1 MAVTPKTGR
10 NAQPGKRDSATLSAS
25 EALKAAEA
33 AIEPAPAVRKPAPRK
48 AASSVPAMDAN
59 PSAKSVPAMDANPSA
74 KSVPAMDA
82 NPSAKSVPAMDAN
95 PSAKSVPAMDA
106 NPSAKSVKATDA
118 SPAAIVAATT
128 AVDAMPEPDTEV
140 AAEAAP
146 EAETPKSLDEKAKT
160 TATLPLPA
168 TEGTKIMN
176 DVMETGKKFAEDT
189 KAKLETAYADMNEKA
204 KASVEKSTK
213 AIEEMSDIAK
223 GNVEAMVESGK
234 IAAKAMETMSQE
246 AVDYSRKNFEKA
258 TAALKSFATVK
269 TPTEFFQLQSQMFS
283 SSFDEFTKEAAKNS
297 EAMMK
302 VAGDIAQPLTAR
314 VTLVT
319 DKVKSLAA

>member
-10 NAQPGKRDSATLSAS
+10 TAQPGKRDSATLSAS

-48 AASSVPAMDAN
+48 TASSVPAMDAN

-128 AVDAMPEPDTEV
+128 AVDAMPEPDTEA

-146 EAETPKSLDEKAKT
+146 DAETPKSLDEKAKT

-223 GNVEAMVESGK
+223 GNVEAMVESSK

>member
-82 NPSAKSVPAMDAN
+82 NPSAKSV
-95 PSAKSVPAMDA
+95 
-106 NPSAKSVKATDA
+106 KATDA

-128 AVDAMPEPDTEV
+128 AVDAMPEPDTE
-140 AAEAAP
+140 AAADVAP
-146 EAETPKSLDEKAKT
+146 EADTPKSLDEKAKT

-223 GNVEAMVESGK
+223 GNVEAMVESSK

>member
-1 MAVTPKTGR
+1 MVMAVTPKTGR
-10 NAQPGKRDSATLSAS
+10 NAQPGKSDSATLSAS

-95 PSAKSVPAMDA
+95 PSAKSV
-106 NPSAKSVKATDA
+106 KATDA

-128 AVDAMPEPDTEV
+128 AVDAMPEPDTEA

-146 EAETPKSLDEKAKT
+146 DAETPKSLDEKAKT

>member
-10 NAQPGKRDSATLSAS
+10 NAQPGKSDSATLSAS

-128 AVDAMPEPDTEV
+128 AVDAMPEPDTEA

-146 EAETPKSLDEKAKT
+146 DAETPKSLDEKAKT

>member
-10 NAQPGKRDSATLSAS
+10 AAQPGKTDSATLSAS

-82 NPSAKSVPAMDAN
+82 NPSAKSV
-95 PSAKSVPAMDA
+95 
-106 NPSAKSVKATDA
+106 KATDA

-128 AVDAMPEPDTEV
+128 AVDAMPEPDTEA

-146 EAETPKSLDEKAKT
+146 DAETPKSLDEKAKT
-160 TATLPLPA
+160 NATLPLPA

>member
-10 NAQPGKRDSATLSAS
+10 NAQPGKSDSATLSAS

-82 NPSAKSVPAMDAN
+82 NPSAKSV
-95 PSAKSVPAMDA
+95 
-106 NPSAKSVKATDA
+106 KATDA

-128 AVDAMPEPDTEV
+128 AVDAMPESDTE
-140 AAEAAP
+140 ATAEAAS

>member
-10 NAQPGKRDSATLSAS
+10 TAQPGKRDSATLSAS

-48 AASSVPAMDAN
+48 AAS
-59 PSAKSVPAMDANPSA
+59 SVPAMDANPSA

>member
-10 NAQPGKRDSATLSAS
+10 TAQPGKRDSATLSAS

-95 PSAKSVPAMDA
+95 PSAKSV
-106 NPSAKSVKATDA
+106 KATDA

-128 AVDAMPEPDTEV
+128 AVDAMPEPDTEA

>member
-10 NAQPGKRDSATLSAS
+10 AAQPGKSESATLSAS

-48 AASSVPAMDAN
+48 TAS
-59 PSAKSVPAMDANPSA
+59 
-74 KSVPAMDA
+74 
-82 NPSAKSVPAMDAN
+82 SVPAMDAN

-128 AVDAMPEPDTEV
+128 AVDAMPEPDTD
-140 AAEAAP
+140 AAADVAP
-146 EAETPKSLDEKAKT
+146 EADTPKSLDKKATT
-160 TATLPLPA
+160 TATMPLPA
-168 TEGTKIMN
+168 VEGTKIMN

-189 KAKLETAYADMNEKA
+189 KAKFETAYADMNEKA

-223 GNVEAMVESGK
+223 GNVEAMVESSK

-269 TPTEFFQLQSQMFS
+269 TPTEFFQLQSQMLS

-302 VAGDIAQPLTAR
+302 LAGEVAQPLTAR
-314 VTLVT
+314 VTVVT

>member
-10 NAQPGKRDSATLSAS
+10 NAQPGKSDSATLSAS

-82 NPSAKSVPAMDAN
+82 NPSAKSV
-95 PSAKSVPAMDA
+95 
-106 NPSAKSVKATDA
+106 KATDA

-128 AVDAMPEPDTEV
+128 AVDAMPEPDTEA
-140 AAEAAP
+140 AAEAGP
-146 EAETPKSLDEKAKT
+146 DAETPKSLDEKAKT

>member
-10 NAQPGKRDSATLSAS
+10 NAQPGKSDSATLSAS

-48 AASSVPAMDAN
+48 AAS
-59 PSAKSVPAMDANPSA
+59 SVPAMDANPSA

>member
-10 NAQPGKRDSATLSAS
+10 TAQPGKRDSATLSAS

-95 PSAKSVPAMDA
+95 PSAKSV
-106 NPSAKSVKATDA
+106 KATDA

-128 AVDAMPEPDTEV
+128 AVDAMPEPDTEA

-146 EAETPKSLDEKAKT
+146 DAETPKSLDEKAKT